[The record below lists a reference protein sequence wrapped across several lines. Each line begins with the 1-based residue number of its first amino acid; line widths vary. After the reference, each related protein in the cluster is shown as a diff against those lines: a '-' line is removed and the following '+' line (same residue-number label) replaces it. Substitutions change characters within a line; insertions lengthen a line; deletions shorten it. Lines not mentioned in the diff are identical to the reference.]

1 VVADNQKLKCNIILD
16 AFAQYIP
23 FQLLE
28 YSKNYCYL
36 GRAIVQTKK
45 EMEKNPQNSGKDE
58 VREQLVRAARQVFA
72 RFGYKKTSLEDIS
85 REARKGKSTI
95 YYYFKSKDD
104 IFKAVI
110 DTEAEIRAKTIDDQ
124 ISVIDDP
131 QLKLKTYI
139 SVRMLTLKNVGNYDE
154 AIKNDLLDNLYFVN
168 SFRNNHFDAEINLV
182 KDLLLEGIEKG
193 VYTIQNPELTAK
205 TIVTLLHGFEVPI
218 ILKNLSDEELQKSVD
233 EMLNIL
239 FFGIVAKK

>member
-1 VVADNQKLKCNIILD
+1 
-16 AFAQYIP
+16 
-23 FQLLE
+23 
-28 YSKNYCYL
+28 
-36 GRAIVQTKK
+36 
-45 EMEKNPQNSGKDE
+45 MESTSQNSGKDE
-58 VREQLVRAARQVFA
+58 VREQLVQAARQVFV
-72 RFGYKKTSLEDIS
+72 RYGYKKTALDDIA

-95 YYYFKSKDD
+95 YYYFKSKDE

-110 DTEAEIRAKTIDDQ
+110 DAEAEIRAKTIDDQ
-124 ISVIDDP
+124 ISTINDP

-139 SVRMLTLKNVGNYDE
+139 YVRMLTLKKVGNYYE

-168 SFRNNHFDAEINLV
+168 SFRNNHFDTEINLV
-182 KDLLLEGIEKG
+182 KDLLLEGIEKE

-205 TIVTLLHGFEVPI
+205 TIVTLLQGFEVPL

>member
-1 VVADNQKLKCNIILD
+1 
-16 AFAQYIP
+16 
-23 FQLLE
+23 
-28 YSKNYCYL
+28 
-36 GRAIVQTKK
+36 
-45 EMEKNPQNSGKDE
+45 MEGTSQNSGKDE
-58 VREQLVRAARQVFA
+58 VREQLVQAARQVFV
-72 RFGYKKTSLEDIS
+72 RYGYKKTALDDIA

-95 YYYFKSKDD
+95 YYYFKSKDE

-110 DTEAEIRAKTIDDQ
+110 DAEAEIRAKTIDDQ
-124 ISVIDDP
+124 ISIIEDP

-139 SVRMLTLKNVGNYDE
+139 YVRMLTLKKVGNYYE

-205 TIVTLLHGFEVPI
+205 TIVTLLQGFEVPL

>member
-1 VVADNQKLKCNIILD
+1 
-16 AFAQYIP
+16 
-23 FQLLE
+23 
-28 YSKNYCYL
+28 
-36 GRAIVQTKK
+36 
-45 EMEKNPQNSGKDE
+45 MESNSQNSGRDE
-58 VREQLVRAARQVFA
+58 VREQLVQAARQVFV
-72 RFGYKKTSLEDIS
+72 RYGYKKTALDDIA

-110 DTEAEIRAKTIDDQ
+110 DAEAEIRAKTIDDQ
-124 ISVIDDP
+124 ISIIEDP
-131 QLKLKTYI
+131 QQKLKTYI
-139 SVRMLTLKNVGNYDE
+139 YVRMLTLQKVGNYYE

-168 SFRNNHFDAEINLV
+168 SLRTNHFDAEINLV
-182 KDLLLEGIEKG
+182 KELLLEGIEKE

-205 TIVTLLHGFEVPI
+205 TIVTLLQGFEVPL

-239 FFGIVAKK
+239 FFGIVAKKIRTNINILSTE

>member
-1 VVADNQKLKCNIILD
+1 
-16 AFAQYIP
+16 
-23 FQLLE
+23 
-28 YSKNYCYL
+28 
-36 GRAIVQTKK
+36 
-45 EMEKNPQNSGKDE
+45 MEGTSQNSGKDE
-58 VREQLVRAARQVFA
+58 VREQLVQAARQVFV
-72 RFGYKKTSLEDIS
+72 RYGYKKTALDDIA

-95 YYYFKSKDD
+95 YYYFKSKDE

-110 DTEAEIRAKTIDDQ
+110 DAEAEIRAKTIDDQ
-124 ISVIDDP
+124 ISILEDP

-139 SVRMLTLKNVGNYDE
+139 YVRMLTLKKVGNYYE

-205 TIVTLLHGFEVPI
+205 TIVTLLQGFEVPL